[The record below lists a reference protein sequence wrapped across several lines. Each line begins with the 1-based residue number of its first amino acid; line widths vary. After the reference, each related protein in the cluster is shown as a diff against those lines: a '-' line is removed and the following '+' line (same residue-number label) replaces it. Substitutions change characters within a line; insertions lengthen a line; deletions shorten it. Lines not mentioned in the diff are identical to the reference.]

1 MVRSPVS
8 RRAVAAWLCALP
20 AAVAVLTVP
29 TVLAAAPQEPQPHMR
44 AALAA
49 LQAAKRH
56 LDQATADKGGHRVKA
71 IGHTNAALAEV
82 QLGIDA
88 DNRR

>member
-1 MVRSPVS
+1 
-8 RRAVAAWLCALP
+8 
-20 AAVAVLTVP
+20 
-29 TVLAAAPQEPQPHMR
+29 MR

-49 LQAAKRH
+49 LQSAKRH
-56 LDQATADKGGHRVKA
+56 LAMATADKGGHRVKA
-71 IGHTNAALAEV
+71 IGHVNAALAET